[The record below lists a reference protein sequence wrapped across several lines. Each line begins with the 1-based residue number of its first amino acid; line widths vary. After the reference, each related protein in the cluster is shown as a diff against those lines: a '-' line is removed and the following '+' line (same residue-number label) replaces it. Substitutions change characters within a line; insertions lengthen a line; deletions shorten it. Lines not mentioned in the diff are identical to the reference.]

1 MSSILRAATV
11 YIVLLVIFR
20 VAGKRTLNDMTTFDL
35 VLVLIISEAVQQAMV
50 DTDNSMTNAFLLV
63 VTLVGIDIMLSVLKH
78 RFPSFGRALDGRP
91 VVLVSDGQLLEHVAA
106 KERVERDDVLSA
118 ARCLHGIEHM
128 EQIKH
133 AVLEAGGK
141 ISVIPR
147 EPAR

>member
-1 MSSILRAATV
+1 M
-11 YIVLLVIFR
+11 
-20 VAGKRTLNDMTTFDL
+20 
-35 VLVLIISEAVQQAMV
+35 
-50 DTDNSMTNAFLLV
+50 
-63 VTLVGIDIMLSVLKH
+63 
-78 RFPSFGRALDGRP
+78 
-91 VVLVSDGQLLEHVAA
+91 AA